1 MGVVAV
7 LHTSES
13 LQLDCKDKKHVTE
26 KDVYNH
32 LPSNEEHILGE
43 ESSQSTDHQKI
54 NTLRER
60 GYMEYGCQHYRRRC
74 RIRAPC
80 CNEIFNCR
88 HCHNEA
94 KNNINIEQK
103 HRHDI
108 PRHQVK
114 QVICSLCE
122 TEQEVSLDFLAIF
135 QYNLPQWF
143 SKTVLSVVFV
153 WASTS
158 VGRVSSLMMMY
169 LRSNIIAVAVEF
181 AELEDV
187 KMSSTATNV
196 VSCCYPTQMKNSHPC
211 VEGAMHHDCPVCF
224 EYLFESVNDVLV
236 LPCGH
241 TIHKSCLNE
250 MREHFQYACPLCSKS
265 VCDMSMIWEKFDME
279 IAATPMPEAYRN
291 KMIWILCNDCTK
303 TSHVQYHLVAQK
315 CLNCK
320 SYNTRQIRG

>member
-122 TEQEVSLDFLAIF
+122 TEQEVQQNCINCGVCMGKYFCGTCKLFDDDVSKK
-135 QYNLPQWF
+135 QYHCSGCGICRTGGCEN
-143 SKTVLSVVFV
+143 VFHCYKC
-153 WASTS
+153 
-158 VGRVSSLMMMY
+158 G
-169 LRSNIIAVAVEF
+169 
-181 AELEDV
+181 
-187 KMSSTATNV
+187 
-196 VSCCYPTQMKNSHPC
+196 CCYPTQMKNSHPC

>member
-1 MGVVAV
+1 MDVNITGEDAV
-7 LHTSES
+7 LGPPVAMRF
-13 LQLDCKDKKHVTE
+13 LIAAIVTMRQ
-26 KDVYNH
+26 KIIST
-32 LPSNEEHILGE
+32 LSR
-43 ESSQSTDHQKI
+43 STD
-54 NTLRER
+54 T
-60 GYMEYGCQHYRRRC
+60 
-74 RIRAPC
+74 
-80 CNEIFNCR
+80 IF
-88 HCHNEA
+88 
-94 KNNINIEQK
+94 
-103 HRHDI
+103 
-108 PRHQVK
+108 P
-114 QVICSLCE
+114 
-122 TEQEVSLDFLAIF
+122 AIKLNRLYVHF
-135 QYNLPQWF
+135 VRPNKRF
-143 SKTVLSVVFV
+143 SKTVLTVVFV

-181 AELEDV
+181 AGMKTGGCE
-187 KMSSTATNV
+187 NV
-196 VSCCYPTQMKNSHPC
+196 FHCYKCGCCYPTQMKNSHPC